1 MSTFVFSRFARYFDA
16 VARLGSI
23 RKAAEQLAVSPS
35 AIDRQLLHAE
45 DELGVRLFERLPRG
59 LRLTASGEILIDALR
74 RWQHDFSRVK
84 FEIEGLRGLRRG
96 EVRLA
101 VAEGAAMEF
110 VPATLASFVR
120 DHPNISHRVIV
131 AGSEAVGRLVLE
143 GKVDVG
149 LAFNPLIIPGLRIER
164 AVRFR
169 IGAVVL
175 PGHPFAALKSIKLS
189 ECTQLPL
196 VLPDETMSLR
206 QVIDAAVGKSKINLR
221 AVVTASSIALM
232 KSLIA
237 EGCGVGLLT
246 NLDAAPEMRSG
257 KLVHVPLADKT
268 VAPSAL
274 SLIVAAER
282 QLAVASVL
290 LMRYFAVAM
299 DDLARA

>member
-1 MSTFVFSRFARYFDA
+1 MSSFVFSRFARYFDT

-23 RKAAEQLAVSPS
+23 RKAAENLAVSPS

-74 RWQHDFSRVK
+74 RWQHDFQRVK

-101 VAEGAAMEF
+101 VTEGAAMEF

-120 DHPNISHRVIV
+120 DHPNISHRVVV
-131 AGSEAVGRLVLE
+131 AGSDAVSSLVLE

-149 LAFNPLIIPGLRIER
+149 LAFNPRPVPALRVER
-164 AVRFR
+164 AVKFR
-169 IGAVVL
+169 IGAVL
-175 PGHPFAALKSIKLS
+175 PPGHPLAASKSVRLAD
-189 ECTQLPL
+189 CAQLPI
-196 VLPDETMSLR
+196 VLPEETISLR
-206 QVIDAAVGKSKINLR
+206 QVIDAAIAKSKLGLR
-221 AVVTASSIALM
+221 AVVTADSIALM
-232 KSLIA
+232 KSMIA

-246 NLDAAPEMRSG
+246 SLDAAPEIRAG
-257 KLVHVPLADKT
+257 KLVYVPLADRII
-268 VAPSAL
+268 APSSL

-282 QLAVASVL
+282 QLAIASVL